1 MRITAIILTILT
13 LGLAGSSIYFWDS
26 SQKNQHEIAKLRVRV
41 NTMTKSL
48 DDVTAIKA
56 NDEAK
61 VKVTYDS
68 LLTNLREE
76 IKLGQVKI
84 KQAESRLSVSIIE
97 KVLFPSG
104 KADISEEGKQIL
116 KRVGAILKN
125 TQGKLI
131 RVEGHT
137 DDVRIHPKLQKMY
150 ATNWEL
156 SSARASGTVRYLN
169 LHVNIPGERLRA
181 VGMGQYHPVASNATA
196 EGRKWNRRVE
206 IALVPDPAY
215 KGK

>member
-1 MRITAIILTILT
+1 MRITAIILIILS

-26 SQKNQHEIAKLRVRV
+26 SRKNQHKITKLRVRV
-41 NTMTKSL
+41 NTITKSL
-48 DDVTAIKA
+48 DDVIAVKA
-56 NDEAK
+56 DAEAK
-61 VKVTYDS
+61 VRVTYDS
-68 LLTNLREE
+68 LLTDLREE
-76 IKLGQVKI
+76 IKLGKVKI
-84 KQAESRLSVSIIE
+84 AQAESSLSVSIIE

-104 KADISEEGKQIL
+104 KAEISDEGKQIL
-116 KRVGAILKN
+116 NRVGAILKN

-137 DDVRIHPKLQKMY
+137 DDVRIHPKLQNMY

-156 SSARASGTVRYLN
+156 SSARASSTVRYLN
-169 LHVNIPGERLRA
+169 LQVHIPGKRLRA
-181 VGMGQYHPVASNATA
+181 VGMGPYHPVANNKTI